1 MPEITRDVALGQYG
15 AIDWP
20 SFGRVG
26 ILSAADVAALKA
38 AEDAPLDY
46 SLGDVSAARAY
57 VAALLA
63 VVGRCGD
70 VAARQ
75 YALTRVEDVLLA
87 EDCGSLADRVAHFVC
102 DGALDAAPFLRAL
115 ERADDAYCARV
126 AASSLATLLTVVED
140 ADGDAFVAWLCEQLA
155 SSRGERSHV
164 RAAVPA
170 LTILLRVAR
179 ARTAFAAHGGVGY
192 VTKLLKKPGHDSANA
207 QLLYELTFCLWALS
221 FGGGDVAA
229 DFLQCGSV
237 AVLCDQVSA
246 APREKVVRVSLATL
260 RNLAD
265 AAAGG
270 EPGDGDA
277 GGAAAA
283 MIKCGLVKTLK
294 LLKDKKW
301 ADPDV
306 ADDVDALHKKLLANY
321 RELTTLERYAAEVR
335 SGDLA
340 WGLVHTDK
348 FWRENARAAEADD
361 FALIKLL
368 VQLLDG
374 DRDPTVVSIACYDV
388 GEFVRF
394 YPNGKAVVKH
404 LGAKDKIMALID
416 HEDPEIQRHALQC
429 VSKILVTNWEF
440 CN

>member
-1 MPEITRDVALGQYG
+1 MSVPEITRDVALGQYG

-46 SLGDVSAARAY
+46 SLGDGAAAR
-57 VAALLA
+57 VPRELA
-63 VVGRCGD
+63 RRAEPRPRGR
-70 VAARQ
+70 A
-75 YALTRVEDVLLA
+75 
-87 EDCGSLADRVAHFVC
+87 
-102 DGALDAAPFLRAL
+102 
-115 ERADDAYCARV
+115 RADDPARV
-126 AASSLATLLTVVED
+126 AS
-140 ADGDAFVAWLCEQLA
+140 
-155 SSRGERSHV
+155 
-164 RAAVPA
+164 
-170 LTILLRVAR
+170 

-221 FGGGDVAA
+221 FGGGDVSA

-237 AVLCDQVSA
+237 AVLCDQVCA

-265 AAAGG
+265 AAKDG

-283 MIKCGLVKTLK
+283 MIKCGL
-294 LLKDKKW
+294 
-301 ADPDV
+301 
-306 ADDVDALHKKLLANY
+306 
-321 RELTTLERYAAEVR
+321 RYAAEVR

-340 WGLVHTDK
+340 WGLVHGRTSSG
-348 FWRENARAAEADD
+348 ATRAAEADD

>member
-1 MPEITRDVALGQYG
+1 M
-15 AIDWP
+15 
-20 SFGRVG
+20 
-26 ILSAADVAALKA
+26 
-38 AEDAPLDY
+38 
-46 SLGDVSAARAY
+46 
-57 VAALLA
+57 
-63 VVGRCGD
+63 
-70 VAARQ
+70 
-75 YALTRVEDVLLA
+75 
-87 EDCGSLADRVAHFVC
+87 
-102 DGALDAAPFLRAL
+102 
-115 ERADDAYCARV
+115 
-126 AASSLATLLTVVED
+126 
-140 ADGDAFVAWLCEQLA
+140 
-155 SSRGERSHV
+155 
-164 RAAVPA
+164 PA

-192 VTKLLKKPGHDSANA
+192 VTKLLKKPGTDSANA

-265 AAAGG
+265 AAADG
-270 EPGDGDA
+270 ESGDGAA

-306 ADDVDALHKKLLANY
+306 ADDVDALHKRLLANY